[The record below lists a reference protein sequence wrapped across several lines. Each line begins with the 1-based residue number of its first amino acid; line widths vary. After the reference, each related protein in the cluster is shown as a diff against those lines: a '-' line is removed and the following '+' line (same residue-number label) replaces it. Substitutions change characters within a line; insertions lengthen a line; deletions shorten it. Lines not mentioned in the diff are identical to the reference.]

1 MSVSH
6 SQKSQV
12 GKSMEHSFVDSD
24 GKSFS
29 VKKSAVCW
37 GSNLEWSYIDYT
49 MSGISQD
56 NRAYNLA
63 PIENSWVWVKSYEFN
78 LMGNYLFVS

>member
-1 MSVSH
+1 
-6 SQKSQV
+6 
-12 GKSMEHSFVDSD
+12 
-24 GKSFS
+24 
-29 VKKSAVCW
+29 
-37 GSNLEWSYIDYT
+37 YIDYT

>member
-56 NRAYNLA
+56 
-63 PIENSWVWVKSYEFN
+63 
-78 LMGNYLFVS
+78 